1 MNDTIKEYLR
11 LHQLNKACDAFL
23 DIANPSQEE
32 SFWKLY
38 TTGQDIIQ
46 DIIIKA
52 NHYKLTGI
60 NRDCLDADSFYMIS
74 GYGTKEVSLISQKQL
89 AKDIHKILNN

>member
-1 MNDTIKEYLR
+1 MNRIDAYLHM
-11 LHQLNKACDAFL
+11 HQLNKACDAFL
-23 DIANPSQEE
+23 DTASPSQEGA
-32 SFWKLY
+32 FWKLY

-46 DIIIKA
+46 DITIKA
-52 NHYKLTGI
+52 NRYKLTGI

-74 GYGTKEVSLISQKQL
+74 GYGTKEVSLVSQKQL

>member
-1 MNDTIKEYLR
+1 MNQVNTYLHR
-11 LHQLNKACDAFL
+11 HQLNKACDAFL
-23 DIANPSQEE
+23 DIASPSQEDA
-32 SFWKLY
+32 FWKLY

-46 DIIIKA
+46 DITIKA
-52 NHYKLTGI
+52 NRYKLIGI
-60 NRDCLDADSFYMIS
+60 NHDCLDADSFYMIS

>member
-1 MNDTIKEYLR
+1 MDQIDNYLHM
-11 LHQLNKACDAFL
+11 HQLNKACDAFL
-23 DIANPSQEE
+23 DIASPNQEDA
-32 SFWKLY
+32 FWKLY

-46 DIIIKA
+46 DSTIQA
-52 NHYKLTGI
+52 HRYKLTGV

-74 GYGTKEVSLISQKQL
+74 GYDTKEVSLVSQKQL